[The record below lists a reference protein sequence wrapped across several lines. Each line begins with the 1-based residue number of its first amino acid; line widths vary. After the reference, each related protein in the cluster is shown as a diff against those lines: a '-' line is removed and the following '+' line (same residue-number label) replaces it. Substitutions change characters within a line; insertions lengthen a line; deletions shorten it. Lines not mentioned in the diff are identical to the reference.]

1 MAMFNQAGSRIRD
14 VVTNLLKAAL
24 MECCS
29 PRFVDKTICH
39 PCFEHAIR
47 EAEKD
52 LDAFARKDPASH
64 GSMEAIA
71 LGYTSYKAVA
81 HYRLAHAM
89 ISMVPASDAERSELD
104 ASVFLISSR
113 GKLMSGAEI
122 HARCQIGRRFV
133 LDHGC
138 GTVIGETAVLGDDG
152 YVLGGVTLG
161 AAGIAGNAPGKRHPT
176 LGNRVQVGAF
186 SRIFGCVEIGDD
198 VFIGPHC
205 VIKEDIAAGSIVTLK
220 TQLQITRGPQ
230 CRDGCNQLITAAI

>member
-1 MAMFNQAGSRIRD
+1 MFNQAGSRIRD

-52 LDAFARKDPASH
+52 LDAFARKDPASQ

-138 GTVIGETAVLGDDG
+138 GTVIGETAVLGDDC

>member
-1 MAMFNQAGSRIRD
+1 MFNQTESPISD

-39 PCFEHAIR
+39 PCFGNATR
-47 EAEKD
+47 EAGDD
-52 LDAFARKDPASH
+52 LDAFARKDPASL

-81 HYRLAHAM
+81 HYRLVHAM
-89 ISMVPASDAERSELD
+89 ASMVPASDAERAELD

-122 HARCQIGRRFV
+122 HPRCQIGKRFV
-133 LDHGC
+133 LDHGW
-138 GTVIGETAVLGDDG
+138 GTVIGETAVLGDDC

-161 AAGIAGNAPGKRHPT
+161 AVGIAGNASGKRHPT

-186 SRIFGCVEIGDD
+186 SRIFGRIEIGDD

-205 VIKEDIAAGSIVTLK
+205 VVKEDVAAGSIVTLK

-230 CRDGCNQLITAAI
+230 CSDVCNHLLTEAI

>member
-1 MAMFNQAGSRIRD
+1 MAMFNQAGSLMRD

-29 PRFVDKTICH
+29 PRFVDKTVCH

-52 LDAFARKDPASH
+52 LDAFATKDPASR
-64 GSMEAIA
+64 GSMVAIA
-71 LGYTSYKAVA
+71 QGYTSYKAVA
-81 HYRLAHAM
+81 HYRLVRAM
-89 ISMVPASDAERSELD
+89 TLMIPTSEADKAELD
-104 ASVFLISSR
+104 AGVFLISSR

-133 LDHGC
+133 LDHGW
-138 GTVIGETAVLGDDG
+138 GTVIGETAVLGDDC

-161 AAGIAGNAPGKRHPT
+161 ATGIAGNASGKRHPT

-205 VIKEDIAAGSIVTLK
+205 VIKEDVAAGSIVTLK
-220 TQLQITRGPQ
+220 TQLQITRGPLF
-230 CRDGCNQLITAAI
+230 RDVSNQLITAAI

>member
-1 MAMFNQAGSRIRD
+1 MFNQAGSRIRD

-81 HYRLAHAM
+81 HYRLARAM

-138 GTVIGETAVLGDDG
+138 GTVIGETAVLGDDC

>member
-1 MAMFNQAGSRIRD
+1 MFNQAGSRIRD

-138 GTVIGETAVLGDDG
+138 GTVIGETAVLGDDC

>member
-64 GSMEAIA
+64 GSIEAIA

-138 GTVIGETAVLGDDG
+138 GTVIGETAVLGDDC

>member
-1 MAMFNQAGSRIRD
+1 MFNQTGSLIRD

-52 LDAFARKDPASH
+52 LEAFARKDPASR
-64 GSMEAIA
+64 GSMEDIA

-89 ISMVPASDAERSELD
+89 ISMIPTSDAERAELD

-138 GTVIGETAVLGDDG
+138 GTVIGETAVLGDDC

-161 AAGIAGNAPGKRHPT
+161 AVGIAGNASGKRHPT